1 MNYFNLAENI
11 GTTDR
16 ILRMSV
22 GMTLLLLTFTE
33 AGPYVHPSIFPAL
46 AAYLVLTAIMK
57 WDPAGFIVEMLL
69 RMLGQSD
76 VAKASPAPP
85 ALQANYT
92 GHH

>member
-1 MNYFNLAENI
+1 MNYFNLTENI

-33 AGPYVHPSIFPAL
+33 TAPYTHPSIFPAI

-57 WDPAGFIVEMLL
+57 WDPAGFIVEVVL

-76 VAKASPAPP
+76 ATKVSPTPP
-85 ALQANYT
+85 ILWVKHT
-92 GHH
+92 GHP